1 MNNYRWVLCDNKIN
15 ILNDIMSGLVI
26 LTEEEYRIVQL
37 SDYEVYDL
45 DGYTL
50 RDLKDFVSDEDIKLF
65 KKVVDK

>member
-1 MNNYRWVLCDNKIN
+1 MNYKWVLCDNKIN

>member
-15 ILNDIMSGLVI
+15 ILNDIMIGLVI